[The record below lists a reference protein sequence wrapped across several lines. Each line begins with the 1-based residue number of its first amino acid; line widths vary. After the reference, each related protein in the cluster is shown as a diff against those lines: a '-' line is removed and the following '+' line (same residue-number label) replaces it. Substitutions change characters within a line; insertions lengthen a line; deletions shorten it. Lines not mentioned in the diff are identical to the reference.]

1 MKCNSC
7 SHKRI
12 CKHYQYFA
20 TNFLT
25 IKDLDCDDYLER
37 FITFESKTTALP
49 AQKPIQRPFR
59 FYPDLSEEEK
69 HVNTFNVEPVKI
81 QEVQCERC
89 KRMVPSTEV
98 ENCKTCGRAVCQDC
112 LVTTVEDGNVEFHCE
127 SCWSNTPDPDF
138 EDTGEPVVIFGA
150 EEKDPWDI
158 EAFESKKDKNKAEL
172 QEKEESKVEED
183 NKEDGAKEKNGRRTT
198 KKSKK

>member
-20 TNFLT
+20 TNFLV
-25 IKDLDCDDYLER
+25 IKDLDCDDYLEK
-37 FITFESKTTALP
+37 FTVLESKTTALP
-49 AQKPIQRPFR
+49 AQQPIQRPFR
-59 FYPDLSEEEK
+59 FYPDLSSSEEEERLK
-69 HVNTFNVEPVKI
+69 TFNVEPVKI

-89 KRMVPSTEV
+89 KRMVPSTDI
-98 ENCKTCGRAVCQDC
+98 ENCETCKRAVCQDC
-112 LVTTVEDGNVEFHCE
+112 LVTTVEDGNIKYYCD

-138 EDTGEPVVIFGA
+138 EDAGEPVVIFGA

-158 EAFESKKDKNKAEL
+158 EAFESKGKKCEPEKKEEPKAE
-172 QEKEESKVEED
+172 ED
-183 NKEDGAKEKNGRRTT
+183 DKEDGAKEKNSRRTP